1 MHMLLLIVLVQ
12 MHSIKRHFMCV
23 EKNAT
28 EDEVNEEDQVNEAEN
43 MADEETR

>member
-1 MHMLLLIVLVQ
+1 
-12 MHSIKRHFMCV
+12 MCV